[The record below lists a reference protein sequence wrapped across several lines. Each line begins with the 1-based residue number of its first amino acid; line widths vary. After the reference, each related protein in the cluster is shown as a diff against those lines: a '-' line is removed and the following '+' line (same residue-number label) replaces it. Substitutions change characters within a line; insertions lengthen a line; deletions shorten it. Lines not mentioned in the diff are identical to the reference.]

1 MEISVYEKPIIEKFV
16 SVNGVEFILGE
27 LLCCL
32 EEIRGTGVDDHYGEY
47 SLRDYELSH
56 PNEMDKLVKMGLVKN
71 YTGSRM
77 ANLYC
82 MKDESAIN
90 DLVSKLYDADEK
102 FISSIK

>member
-1 MEISVYEKPIIEKFV
+1 MEIEIYKKPVITEFV
-16 SVNGVEFILGE
+16 MIDGVEFELGE

-32 EEIRGTGVDDHYGEY
+32 EEIRRTEPDDHYGDY

-82 MKDESAIN
+82 IKDGKGID
-90 DLVSKLYDADEK
+90 DLLNKLYELDEE
-102 FISSIK
+102 